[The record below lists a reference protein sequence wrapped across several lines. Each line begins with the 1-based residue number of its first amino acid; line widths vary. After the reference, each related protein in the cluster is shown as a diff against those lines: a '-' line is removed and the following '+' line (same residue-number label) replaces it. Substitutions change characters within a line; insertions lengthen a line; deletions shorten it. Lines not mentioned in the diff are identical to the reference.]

1 MTRFV
6 SVLRVSA
13 CCVLVATLVLGSAAR
28 ADHNI
33 YATHAER
40 YLKLRKDQRK
50 KVLEILAQAER
61 ELMAAFAKY
70 GINPNAKPD
79 FNKLVKARGPLQA
92 VGQRE
97 RRRLKRILTPE
108 QLGIYDRAVRETRA
122 RVIKATRIRD

>member
-6 SVLRVSA
+6 AVLRLVA
-13 CCVLVATLVLGSAAR
+13 CGVLVTAFVEATPAR

-50 KVLEILAQAER
+50 AVLAILAQAER
-61 ELMAAFAKY
+61 ELMAAFAKH
-70 GINPNAKPD
+70 GINPKAKPD
-79 FNKLVKARGPLQA
+79 FNKLVKARIPLQA

-97 RRRLKRILTPE
+97 RRKLKRILTPE
-108 QLGIYDRAVRETRA
+108 QLAIYDRLVQEARA
-122 RVIKATRIRD
+122 RVIKATRKRD

>member
-6 SVLRVSA
+6 TVLRLFA
-13 CCVLVATLVLGSAAR
+13 CGVLVAGVMQGSAAR

-70 GINPNAKPD
+70 GIDPNAKPD

-97 RRRLKRILTPE
+97 RRRLKRILTPK
-108 QLGIYDRAVRETRA
+108 QLGIYDRLVRETRA